1 MEEQL
6 KDIVERFVNKHEI
19 TCAESIYQDDEVI
32 ANSYQ
37 LMEELIQVV
46 GYFVYEGDE

>member
-1 MEEQL
+1 MEKEL
-6 KDIVERFVNKHEI
+6 KEIVERFVDRNEI

-32 ANSYQ
+32 VNSYQ